1 MPRLARILIYPLK
14 AFDPVPVDGAQV
26 LPSGALEHDRRFA
39 LFDAEGKFVNGKRV
53 PKVLSLRTSIDP
65 GRRTIA
71 CGEEESGGAQAPPRQ
86 TFHLDDDRR
95 ALESYLSGQ
104 LGISVTLREEPNAGF
119 PDDTEAPGPTIISSA
134 TLAEVAGWYSGI
146 SVDEARRRFRANLE
160 IATVEP
166 FWEDRLY
173 TEAGAAVRFRI
184 GTVEFLGTNPCQRCA
199 VPTRSSRTGERTPE
213 FTPIFEKR
221 RFETLPAWATRS
233 RFNHFYRL
241 SVNTRPASTAGG
253 RISVGDEVSIVGP
266 E

>member
-14 AFDPVPVDGAQV
+14 SFDPVSVDEAQV

-53 PKVLSLRTSIDP
+53 PKVLSLRASFDL
-65 GRRTIA
+65 GGRTITF
-71 CGEEESGGAQAPPRQ
+71 GEGNSQAPGKY
-86 TFHLDDDRR
+86 TFHLDEDRR
-95 ALESYLSGQ
+95 AVESYLSGR

-119 PDDTEAPGPTIISSA
+119 PDDTEAPGPTIISSG
-134 TLAEVAGWYSGI
+134 TLTEVAGWYRGI

-160 IATVEP
+160 IETEEP
-166 FWEDRLY
+166 FGEDRLY

-184 GTVEFLGTNPCQRCA
+184 GAIELLGTNPCQRCA

-213 FTPIFEKR
+213 FTSLFEAR
-221 RFETLPAWATRS
+221 RLETLPSWATRS

-241 SVNTRPASTAGG
+241 AVNTRPASTAGG
-253 RISVGDEVSIVGP
+253 RISVGDEISIIGP